1 MKSVKNLSEELQ
13 VSKQTIF
20 NSIKRLNIKTIKQE
34 NSSYIKEDA
43 DIEKIIQRVNA
54 NKKKYGFES
63 TTSTEKSN
71 ESDNTNSKFENYTQ
85 LIETLKNKMSILNN
99 KIEKQESCHKM
110 TIEFY
115 RKELQ
120 ERSKLLKNQQILI
133 LESNKKIQKLEYKL
147 EEEEKQ
153 LDYTSKFD
161 TSNKQTNN
169 VQKATFNEK
178 DEKIKKQIAKES
190 EFFKDD
196 NKYEKTSN
204 NSVNS
209 LIKNIEK
216 VFLKVFLVF

>member
-178 DEKIKKQIAKES
+178 DEKIKKQIAKEN

-209 LIKNIEK
+209 LIKNI
-216 VFLKVFLVF
+216 